1 MEAEAYQK
9 STAAVEH
16 SGLATTQG
24 GVGALCIENQ
34 ALTDKKDKENI
45 DTSNIV
51 AAVRGKRARTV
62 IGFLFALW
70 SVDRLA

>member
-34 ALTDKKDKENI
+34 ALTDKKDREVHNYI
-45 DTSNIV
+45 EHRRGSSRRAGEDSHWV
-51 AAVRGKRARTV
+51 SLCSVVRG
-62 IGFLFALW
+62 
-70 SVDRLA
+70 